1 MSKPFRGDAISRL
14 ESKPITQKKKSF
26 ASLRNSKGGNP
37 LRTQYILARY
47 ANTIFCT
54 NHCISAR
61 NNLFRWNT
69 RKTKPEEIMEQTA
82 FVLLVFSNGMV
93 SRENL
98 DSYLEEQQEQD
109 KNNM

>member
-1 MSKPFRGDAISRL
+1 
-14 ESKPITQKKKSF
+14 
-26 ASLRNSKGGNP
+26 
-37 LRTQYILARY
+37 
-47 ANTIFCT
+47 
-54 NHCISAR
+54 
-61 NNLFRWNT
+61 
-69 RKTKPEEIMEQTA
+69 MEQTA